1 MSTPLYICTPPTVPL
16 HLAPSCP
23 RRQAVALAFDHA
35 VLPASAPLAPGSETR
50 IGAGSG
56 HSQQQQQQHRGTPPR
71 GGGYGGSGDSS
82 STGGGSGARF
92 GDILGREAVALSLL
106 MDLVAMCSGTGS
118 GGGGGGGS
126 GAATQQQLGPSSPS
140 VSATSSSPLT
150 RGASVRM
157 SSGGGVGGGGSF
169 LGASAPVV
177 HYPGGG
183 SVVGIVGGGG
193 VNGGGLWMR
202 CPTPPPRTFLLEL
215 LEGVLSQRYDVFRR
229 LPQMTVALRQRVGGE
244 TVCWWGRLV

>member
-1 MSTPLYICTPPTVPL
+1 MYICTPPTVPL
-16 HLAPSCP
+16 HLAPSCSH
-23 RRQAVALAFDHA
+23 RQAVALAFDHA

-50 IGAGSG
+50 IGSGSS
-56 HSQQQQQQHRGTPPR
+56 HAQQQQQQQHRGTPPR

-82 STGGGSGARF
+82 NGGGGARF
-92 GDILGREAVALSLL
+92 GDVLGREAVALSLL

-150 RGASVRM
+150 RGTSVRM
-157 SSGGGVGGGGSF
+157 SSGGGGVGGGGSF
-169 LGASAPVV
+169 LGASAPVL

-183 SVVGIVGGGG
+183 SVVGSVGGSSG

-229 LPQMTVALRQRVGGE
+229 LPQMTVALRQRVGGDS
-244 TVCWWGRLV
+244 VWG